1 MTYLLSL
8 WKYIFSFDCFLDVFN
23 ENDIQL
29 AALSQNFRGM
39 FFNFVS
45 SILFNFIGKTK
56 FSMSSCTYINSSV
69 QAENENFSAPTFL
82 EAFDLNFHMAGH
94 FLL

>member
-1 MTYLLSL
+1 MQIISIVT
-8 WKYIFSFDCFLDVFN
+8 FSVT
-23 ENDIQL
+23 I
-29 AALSQNFRGM
+29 
-39 FFNFVS
+39 
-45 SILFNFIGKTK
+45 
-56 FSMSSCTYINSSV
+56 SV

>member
-1 MTYLLSL
+1 M
-8 WKYIFSFDCFLDVFN
+8 
-23 ENDIQL
+23 DI
-29 AALSQNFRGM
+29 
-39 FFNFVS
+39 
-45 SILFNFIGKTK
+45 
-56 FSMSSCTYINSSV
+56 SV

>member
-1 MTYLLSL
+1 M
-8 WKYIFSFDCFLDVFN
+8 YINKHV
-23 ENDIQL
+23 ET
-29 AALSQNFRGM
+29 
-39 FFNFVS
+39 
-45 SILFNFIGKTK
+45 ILFFVILEVIN
-56 FSMSSCTYINSSV
+56 YINISV